1 MADPTPDEKARQE
14 QFVAA
19 WSELIGLYRVLAMPA
34 ETAGEVLMRVEA
46 ESTFNRK
53 AHQFGVTV
61 TAQAALRMKG
71 TDVIDAIAPMLLLK
85 PAEGLPTGAFGP
97 MVTAESPED
106 LKEQMRRLRNDPR
119 IAALMSRSG
128 YLSSPSLV

>member
-19 WSELIGLYRVLAMPA
+19 WSELIGLYRVLVMPA
-34 ETAGEVLMRVEA
+34 DTVGERMMRREA
-46 ESTFNRK
+46 ESAFNRTASKYGVEVRVMDVLAMK
-53 AHQFGVTV
+53 AG
-61 TAQAALRMKG
+61 
-71 TDVIDAIAPMLLLK
+71 DVIDAIAPVILLK
-85 PAEGLPTGAFGP
+85 PPVGLPSGPFGP

-106 LKEQMRRLRNDPR
+106 LKAQLRRLRDDPR